1 MPSFN
6 ELSSLL
12 YHLVLVSAGVMFLA
26 GIQMGVIALFTR
38 QKALYLSFATLA
50 LAVAGYQMSNYSLHQ
65 AVNLSEALQALQW
78 QTTFSI
84 LFFPS
89 IFVLIA
95 LYSGQKK
102 IRLWFSVVCVI
113 SLCFLLLN
121 LLSEA
126 SLRFHDADTV
136 SFLSSEGQSGVYA
149 LKGQYSLAG
158 QLFQL
163 FSAVMVLWLI
173 FRSALLFQRGR
184 KLAGCLLGVYFLLQG
199 LTLLY
204 GHHLIEG
211 IVQDAYLNGFAF
223 SLLVLLITV
232 SMAWDFQL
240 HDRLLTFRTQ
250 ALLKET
256 EERKKA
262 EDLNQKWAQVV
273 HQTPEPIII
282 LKPDGEIIR
291 SNQSSRDFWKQDL
304 TGVQGRAL
312 LQLFKLDI
320 DEIDQAFCCSEADD
334 IKRERVIPLSKGQ
347 KLGELIV
354 QSEAWVR
361 FSLYPVR
368 DDRNIVTELV
378 ISHTDVSE
386 QEYSRRAIETI
397 AAGVSSASGKNFFD
411 SLVLHLARLF
421 EAEYAFIALVDQ
433 NKTGEGTGR
442 SVTTLALSAFNHI
455 AENITYSLNGTPC
468 DDVLGQ
474 EICSYSSG
482 VQALFPD
489 DILLQEMGVE
499 GYIGAPVFAPDGQTL
514 GVMVVLSVRPIEKID
529 QVTSI
534 LEIFAARAGA
544 EIQRLDAE
552 ERMKRMAYE
561 DYLTRLPNRARMHEQ
576 LHTLLEDS
584 RLAESQSIMMLID
597 LDHFKTINDALG
609 HDVGD
614 EIIRKTGDRL
624 RERLS
629 QELFIS
635 RVGGDEFVVIAPS
648 RMAETPDET
657 LLRARVLAG
666 EILELLMQPF
676 QVGERILNI
685 GGSIGVV
692 LFPEVC
698 STAHE
703 THQAATELDLL
714 RFADI
719 ALYQAKNAG
728 RNNSVIYE
736 AGLQRLVNERLEIE
750 RGLRVALDEDQFV
763 LYIQPQV
770 DHMNH
775 LTGGEILIRWLHP
788 DKGMIP
794 PFNFIPVAEETG
806 LILRLGYWIIE
817 HTFACIAQ
825 WHAEGQSVP
834 GQISINI
841 SAWQFAQ
848 SDFTDQ
854 LHILLDEYRINPKHI
869 TLEITETALLSD
881 IGDTKL
887 KLALLRKTGFRISL
901 DDFGTGYSS
910 LAYLKDLPLDEL
922 KIDKAFVDEIR
933 PGERQPLIESMISIG
948 RHMNLDVLAEGVET
962 EKQKQQLVQMGC
974 QNFQGYLFSR
984 PMAMSDFPE
993 WLKAHMDMLPDPGHD
1008 YCI

>member
-1 MPSFN
+1 MLFFN
-6 ELSSLL
+6 ELSSLF
-12 YHLVLVSAGVMFLA
+12 YPLVLVSAGVMFLA

-38 QKALYLSFATLA
+38 QKALYLSFAILA
-50 LAVAGYQMSNYSLHQ
+50 LAVAGYQVSNYSLYN
-65 AVNLSEALQALQW
+65 AGNLSEALLALQW

-89 IFVLIA
+89 IFMLIA
-95 LYSGQKK
+95 LYSGQKN

-121 LLSEA
+121 LFSET
-126 SLRFHDADTV
+126 SLRFHNADAV
-136 SFLSSEGQSGVYA
+136 SFQPSENDPGIQVLTGQH
-149 LKGQYSLAG
+149 SLAG
-158 QLFQL
+158 ELFQL
-163 FSAVMVLWLI
+163 FSVAMVLWLI
-173 FRSALLFQRGR
+173 SRSALLFQRGR
-184 KLAGCLLGVYFLLQG
+184 KLAGSLLGVYFLLQG
-199 LTLLY
+199 LTLFY
-204 GHHLIEG
+204 GHYLTESV
-211 IVQDAYLNGFAF
+211 VQDAYLNGIAF

-240 HDRLLTFRTQ
+240 HDRLLKLRTR

-273 HQTPEPIII
+273 HQAPEPIII

-304 TGVQGRAL
+304 TGVQGLAL
-312 LQLFKLDI
+312 LQLFKLNT
-320 DEIDQAFCCSEADD
+320 DEIDQTFCRSETGD
-334 IKRERVIPLSKGQ
+334 IKRERIMPLLKGQ

-354 QSEAWVR
+354 QAEAWVR

-368 DDRNIVTELV
+368 DDSDVVTELV
-378 ISHTDVSE
+378 ISHTDVSD

-421 EAEYAFIALVDQ
+421 EAEYAFIALIDQ
-433 NKTGEGTGR
+433 NKTGEGAGR
-442 SVTTLALSAFNHI
+442 SVTTLALAAFNQI
-455 AENITYSLNGTPC
+455 TENITYALNGTPC
-468 DDVLGQ
+468 DGVLGQ
-474 EICSYSSG
+474 EICSYSCG

-489 DILLQEMGVE
+489 DILLQEMEIE

-561 DYLTRLPNRARMHEQ
+561 DYLTRLPNRARMHEH
-576 LHTLLEDS
+576 LHTLLKHS
-584 RLAESQSIMMLID
+584 RQADSQSIMMLID

-624 RERLS
+624 RERLNS
-629 QELFIS
+629 ELFIS

-648 RMAETPDET
+648 RIAETPDET
-657 LLRARVLAG
+657 LLRARVLAD

-676 QVGERILNI
+676 QIGERILNI

-698 STAHE
+698 STAHDN
-703 THQAATELDLL
+703 HQATTELDLL

-736 AGLQRLVNERLEIE
+736 AGLQRQVNERLEIE

-770 DHMNH
+770 DHLNH

-788 DKGMIP
+788 EKGMIP

-825 WHAEGQSVP
+825 WHAEGQPVP

-848 SDFTDQ
+848 PDFTDQ
-854 LHILLDEYRINPKHI
+854 LYTLLEEYRINPEHI

-881 IGDTKL
+881 IEDTKL

-922 KIDKAFVDEIR
+922 KIDKAFIDEIR

-984 PMAMSDFPE
+984 PMAVSDFPA